1 MSTAPAQQH
10 TAHEH
15 DDTQEPPT
23 LSPADLHRLAD
34 AMATELGPWE
44 PVADQGDCLHLAG
57 PDQRAIGLRLLF
69 RGRALQTFAIG
80 GTPPD
85 TASED
90 GALPL
95 AQGVR
100 YSTGVTFTC
109 NETPLEAALHA
120 VRTVL
125 LPAFEGHRPLLT
137 SRGSRPAQPLVP
149 STVDTS
155 APTEAVPPPQAP
167 KARTRKSTVKP
178 KAEPKP
184 RTRKAASKPK
194 ETKPRRTSS
203 KTTAS

>member
-1 MSTAPAQQH
+1 MSTTPAPQH
-10 TAHEH
+10 TAPQH
-15 DDTQEPPT
+15 DDAQEPPT
-23 LSPADLHRLAD
+23 LSPADLHRLAE
-34 AMATELGPWE
+34 AIATELGPWE
-44 PVADQGDCLHLAG
+44 PVADRGDCLHLAG

-69 RGRALQTFAIG
+69 SGRALQTFAIG

-85 TASED
+85 TTPED
-90 GALPL
+90 GVLPL

-109 NETPLEAALHA
+109 DETPLEATLHA
-120 VRTVL
+120 VRAVL

-137 SRGSRPAQPLVP
+137 SRGSRPPQPP
-149 STVDTS
+149 ASAAANS
-155 APTEAVPPPQAP
+155 APAESAPPPQAP

-178 KAEPKP
+178 KADPKP

-203 KTTAS
+203 KTITS